1 MDLSVAGNFV
11 TLLVTVGLFVAT
23 VSLGLGRR
31 I

>member
-11 TLLVTVGLFVAT
+11 TFLVTVGLFVVT
-23 VSLGLGRR
+23 VGLGRR